1 MDYHH
6 RLYYY
11 KSIIIINMKH
21 LLSFVMLAALLI
33 SVGCG
38 TTSNTAI
45 DTIQPTKE
53 ARSALNAAKSAF
65 SKYTQDRGANAGEL
79 TNAITSIGTAMTDE
93 GIKGKAAAWLLKGQ
107 IFNEVMSD
115 QTGIFSGKYPNA
127 VDKAYEA
134 FQMVSKVGGG
144 KKFELEAAAAALAN
158 VSAGF
163 SMKGANLFGSGN
175 YAEAAK
181 AFMKTVEISEG
192 MGIGDDNVDQ
202 QNALYNAGLAAINA
216 GDNAVVKLAMG
227 RLLKAGA
234 TEGKPN
240 IFEGLYKAYAGEDE
254 NKALDFLAQGRK
266 AFPQDNSLL
275 TTEINHY
282 LKSGKLEVLEDKL
295 MMAIEQDPKNK
306 TLYLVSGSMYEKLFN
321 NAFEAKDMATA
332 DANFAKAEEF
342 YNKSIE
348 KDPAYFD
355 AIYSL
360 GALYFNKTTP
370 MRKEMNDLPL
380 SETARYD
387 ALKSEVTSLMGKAL
401 PFFIQ
406 ADSINDKDYNTIFA
420 LKEIYAR
427 QDDLAKSNEYKVR
440 LEALSDK

>member
-1 MDYHH
+1 
-6 RLYYY
+6 
-11 KSIIIINMKH
+11 MKQ
-21 LLSFVMLAALLI
+21 LLSLFMVAALLI

-38 TTSNTAI
+38 TTSNTAL
-45 DTIQPTKE
+45 DAVAPAKE
-53 ARSALNAAKSAF
+53 AMSAFRSAKSAF
-65 SKYTQDRGANAGEL
+65 SKYTQDRAANAGSL
-79 TNAITSIGTAMTDE
+79 TDAITSIGTAMADE
-93 GIKGKAAAWLLKGQ
+93 GIKAKAAAWLLKGQ

-134 FQMVSKVGGG
+134 YQMVSKVGGA
-144 KKFELEAAAAALAN
+144 KKFELDAAVAALKN

-163 SMKGANLFGSGN
+163 SQKGANMFGTGDF
-175 YAEAAK
+175 AGAAK

-192 MGIGDDNVDQ
+192 MGIGDDDVDQ
-202 QNALYNAGLAAINA
+202 QNALYNAGLAAMNA
-216 GDNAVVKLAMG
+216 GDNAIVKMAMG

-234 TEGKPN
+234 TTDKPN
-240 IFEGLYKAYAGEDE
+240 IFEGLYKAYAGDDE
-254 NKALDFLAQGRK
+254 AKALDFLSQGRQ
-266 AFPQDNSLL
+266 AFPQDNGLL

-282 LKSGKLEVLEDKL
+282 LKAGKLEVLEDKL

-348 KDPAYFD
+348 MDGSYFD

-387 ALKSEVTSLMGKAL
+387 ALKAEVTSLMDKAL
-401 PFFIQ
+401 PFFQ
-406 ADSINDKDYNTIFA
+406 KADGINNKDYNTIFA

-427 QDDLAKSNEYKVR
+427 KDDLTKSNEYKVR
-440 LEALSDK
+440 LEALGNK

>member
-1 MDYHH
+1 MELTIGYT
-6 RLYYY
+6 LQIN
-11 KSIIIINMKH
+11 IIIINMKQ
-21 LLSFVMLAALLI
+21 LLSFFMMAALLI

-38 TTSNTAI
+38 TTQNTALN
-45 DTIQPTKE
+45 TVAPAKE
-53 ARSALNAAKSAF
+53 AMQAMKAAKSAF
-65 SKYTQDRGANAGEL
+65 SKYTQDRSSNAGEL
-79 TNAITSIGTAMTDE
+79 SNAISSIGTAMADE

-115 QTGIFSGKYPNA
+115 QSGIFSGKYPNA
-127 VDKAYEA
+127 VDQAYEA

-144 KKFELEAAAAALAN
+144 KKFELDAALAALTN

-163 SMKGANLFGSGN
+163 SQKGASLFGSGN
-175 YAEAAK
+175 YMEAAK
-181 AFMKTVEISEG
+181 AFMKTVEISDG

-202 QNALYNAGLAAINA
+202 QNALYNAGLAAMNG
-216 GDNAVVKLAMG
+216 GDNSIVKLAMG
-227 RLLKAGA
+227 RLLAAGA

-240 IFEGLYKAYAGEDE
+240 IFEGLYKAYAGENE
-254 NKALDFLAQGRK
+254 AKALDFLSQGRT
-266 AFPQDNSLL
+266 AFPQDNGLL

-282 LKSGKLEVLEDKL
+282 LKGGKLEVLEDKL

-321 NAFEAKDMATA
+321 NAFEVKDMATA

-342 YNKSIE
+342 YGKSIE
-348 KDPAYFD
+348 MDASYFD

-370 MRKEMNDLPL
+370 MRKEMNELPL

-387 ALKSEVTSLMGKAL
+387 ALNGEVKGLMDKAL
-401 PFFIQ
+401 PFFEK
-406 ADSINDKDYNTIFA
+406 ADGINNKDYNTIFA

-427 QDDLAKSNEYKVR
+427 KDDLTKSNEYKVR
-440 LEALSDK
+440 LEALGNK

>member
-1 MDYHH
+1 
-6 RLYYY
+6 
-11 KSIIIINMKH
+11 MKH

-38 TTSNTAI
+38 TTQNTTVG
-45 DTIQPTKE
+45 DTVAPAKE
-53 ARSALNAAKSAF
+53 AMQAMRAAKSAF

-79 TNAITSIGTAMTDE
+79 TNAITSIGTALADE
-93 GIKGKAAAWLLKGQ
+93 GVKGKAAAWLLKGQ

-127 VDKAYEA
+127 VDQAYEA
-134 FQMVSKVGGG
+134 FQMVSKAGNG
-144 KKFELEAAAAALAN
+144 KKFELEAATAALAN

-163 SMKGANLFGSGN
+163 SQKGANLFGAKDYGG
-175 YAEAAK
+175 AAK

-192 MGIGDDNVDQ
+192 MGIGDDNLDQ

-216 GDNAVVKLAMG
+216 GDNAIVKMAMG

-234 TEGKPN
+234 TTDKPN

-254 NKALDFLAQGRK
+254 TKALDFLAQGRK

-321 NAFEAKDMATA
+321 NAFEVKDMPTA

-342 YNKSIE
+342 YGKSIE
-348 KDPAYFD
+348 MDASYFD

-380 SETARYD
+380 SESARYD
-387 ALKSEVTSLMGKAL
+387 ALNGEVKALMDKAL
-401 PFFIQ
+401 PFFQ
-406 ADSINDKDYNTIFA
+406 KADGINGKDYNTIFA

-427 QDDLAKSNEYKVR
+427 KDDLVKSNEYKVR
-440 LEALSDK
+440 LEALDK

>member
-1 MDYHH
+1 
-6 RLYYY
+6 
-11 KSIIIINMKH
+11 MKQ
-21 LLSFVMLAALLI
+21 LLSLVMLAALLI

-38 TTSNTAI
+38 TTSNTTVGDAVA
-45 DTIQPTKE
+45 PAKE
-53 ARSALNAAKSAF
+53 AKAALKAATSAF
-65 SKYTQDRGANAGEL
+65 SKYTQNRGANAGEL
-79 TNAITSIGTAMTDE
+79 TNAITSIGTAMADE
-93 GIKGKAAAWLLKGQ
+93 GIKAKASAWLLKGQ

-134 FQMVSKVGGG
+134 YQMVESVGNA
-144 KKFELEAAAAALAN
+144 KKFELDAAKDAFKN
-158 VSAGF
+158 ISAGF
-163 SMKGANLFGSGN
+163 SQKGANMFGTGD
-175 YAEAAK
+175 YGGAAK

-192 MGIGDDNVDQ
+192 MGIGDDNLDQ
-202 QNALYNAGLAAINA
+202 QNALYNAGLAAMNA
-216 GDNAVVKLAMG
+216 GDNAIVKVAME

-234 TEGKPN
+234 TTDKPN
-240 IFEGLYKAYAGEDE
+240 IFEGLYKAYAGDDE
-254 NKALDFLAQGRK
+254 AKALDYLSQGRQ
-266 AFPQDNSLL
+266 AFPQDNGLL

-321 NAFEAKDMATA
+321 NAYEAKDMATA
-332 DANFAKAEEF
+332 DANFAKAAEF

-348 KDPAYFD
+348 IDASYFD

-380 SETARYD
+380 SESARYD
-387 ALKSEVTSLMGKAL
+387 ALKNEVASLMEKAL
-401 PFFIQ
+401 PYFMQ
-406 ADSINDKDYNTIFA
+406 ADAINDKDYNTIFA

-427 QDDLAKSNEYKVR
+427 KDDLTKSNEYKAR
-440 LEALSDK
+440 LEALGDK

>member
-1 MDYHH
+1 
-6 RLYYY
+6 
-11 KSIIIINMKH
+11 
-21 LLSFVMLAALLI
+21 
-33 SVGCG
+33 
-38 TTSNTAI
+38 
-45 DTIQPTKE
+45 
-53 ARSALNAAKSAF
+53 
-65 SKYTQDRGANAGEL
+65 
-79 TNAITSIGTAMTDE
+79 
-93 GIKGKAAAWLLKGQ
+93 
-107 IFNEVMSD
+107 
-115 QTGIFSGKYPNA
+115 
-127 VDKAYEA
+127 
-134 FQMVSKVGGG
+134 
-144 KKFELEAAAAALAN
+144 
-158 VSAGF
+158 
-163 SMKGANLFGSGN
+163 
-175 YAEAAK
+175 
-181 AFMKTVEISEG
+181 
-192 MGIGDDNVDQ
+192 
-202 QNALYNAGLAAINA
+202 
-216 GDNAVVKLAMG
+216 
-227 RLLKAGA
+227 
-234 TEGKPN
+234 
-240 IFEGLYKAYAGEDE
+240 
-254 NKALDFLAQGRK
+254 
-266 AFPQDNSLL
+266 
-275 TTEINHY
+275 
-282 LKSGKLEVLEDKL
+282 

-348 KDPAYFD
+348 MDAGYFD

-427 QDDLAKSNEYKVR
+427 QDDLAKSNEYKAR